1 MDHRLNMDFCFLCP
15 GGLLAVAGWTAAPRP
30 DLAVHA
36 GSGTLNPVHLAR
48 FPRRDLRSIEPLGY
62 LAIFDIS
69 ADPGALDDPSEEIF
83 VAMGTEHVRV
93 SGSRLVTDA
102 RKIVEIG
109 VDEAFF
115 TLLRLI
121 ASGSLPLPAPTLAQ
135 LMITRILAAPQL
147 PPEADTHA
155 LALEQAVVAPGGQGV
170 ASGWFLPTGATA
182 GDLAALVFDDH
193 QLARVALHQGCVP
206 RPDLAPYGNRFLFGG
221 SDGWLASFRLEAPRQ
236 GKLRLLTMLPG
247 QLTEAGVLGAVA
259 EGPATK
265 VARLLLEARGFLT
278 DSARADDLHRGTLPP
293 ADAAAPAEAG
303 TGVPLPPDAPILLT
317 LDHDLP
323 AQDLRDVLRRLSRVT
338 GRPILLHLLQP
349 ELTLELREAVL
360 GAAREAAR
368 PLTIAGW
375 GGTLPAAAPGPAL
388 LVFARSSVLFHLDGR
403 LQQLEAAEA
412 HDLQVMM
419 LDVMLAFPGGATR
432 LTERFLSDRPA
443 FLCWG
448 DAARLLP
455 RLARIGA
462 DALVPETAFRRLAED
477 LQGQNR
483 LALTGA
489 DATGFHAGTE
499 GPFAV
504 PLIDTLTPHDF
515 DALSAR
521 LSSKEFA

>member
-1 MDHRLNMDFCFLCP
+1 MDHRLNMDFCFLCS
-15 GGLLAVAGWTAAPRP
+15 GSRLVVAGWTAAPRP
-30 DLAVHA
+30 DLTAHA
-36 GSGTLNPVHLAR
+36 GSGTLKPVHLVR

-62 LAIFDIS
+62 VAIFDLS
-69 ADPGALDDPSEEIF
+69 ADPAALDDPSEEIF
-83 VAMGTEHVRV
+83 VAMGTEHARV
-93 SGSRLVTDA
+93 SGSRLLTDA

-115 TLLRLI
+115 TVLRLI
-121 ASGSLPLPAPTLAQ
+121 ASGALPLPAPPLAE
-135 LMITRILAAPQL
+135 LMVARILSAPQ
-147 PPEADTHA
+147 PPAEAETYA

-182 GDLAALVFDDH
+182 GELAALVFDNH
-193 QLARVALHQGCVP
+193 QLARVAILQGCVP
-206 RPDLAPYGNRFLFGG
+206 RPDLAPYGNRYLFSG
-221 SDGWLASFRLEAPRQ
+221 SDGWLASFRLEAARY

-247 QLTEAGVLGAVA
+247 QLTEVGVVATVA
-259 EGPATK
+259 EGQATK
-265 VARLLLEARGFLT
+265 VACLLLEARGILT
-278 DSARADDLHRGTLPP
+278 DSARADDLHRVTLPP
-293 ADAAAPAEAG
+293 ADVAAPVEAA
-303 TGVPLPPDAPILLT
+303 TGDTLTPDAPILLA

-323 AQDLRDVLRRLSRVT
+323 AQDLRDVLRRLSRAT
-338 GRPILLHLLQP
+338 GRPILLHLLQT
-349 ELTLELREAVL
+349 ELTTELREAVL

-368 PLTIAGW
+368 PLTITSW
-375 GGTLPAAAPGPAL
+375 GGTLPATAPGPAL
-388 LVFARSSVLFHLDGR
+388 LVFARSSILFHLDGC
-403 LQQLEAAEA
+403 LPALEVAEGQ
-412 HDLQVMM
+412 DLKVMA
-419 LDVMLAFPGGATR
+419 LDVRAAFPAGATH

-448 DAARLLP
+448 DAALLLP
-455 RLARIGA
+455 RLARIGV
-462 DALVPETAFRRLAED
+462 DALVPETAFRRLAQD
-477 LQGQNR
+477 LHSNKR

>member
-1 MDHRLNMDFCFLCP
+1 MDHRLNLDFCFLCP

-36 GSGTLNPVHLAR
+36 GTGTLKPVHLAR
-48 FPRRDLRSIEPLGY
+48 FPRRDLRSIDPLGY
-62 LAIFDIS
+62 LAVFDLS
-69 ADPGALDDPSEEIF
+69 ADPTALDDPSEEVF
-83 VAMGTEHVRV
+83 VAMGIEHVRV
-93 SGSRLVTDA
+93 SGSRLLTDA

-121 ASGSLPLPAPTLAQ
+121 ASGALPLPAPALAQ
-135 LMITRILAAPQL
+135 LMITRILAAPLL
-147 PPEADTHA
+147 PPETDTHA
-155 LALEQAVVAPGGQGV
+155 LALEQAVVAPAGHGV

-182 GDLAALVFDDH
+182 GNLAALVFDDH
-193 QLARVALHQGCVP
+193 QLACVSIHQGCVP
-206 RPDLAPYGNRFLFGG
+206 RPDLAPYGERFLFGG
-221 SDGWLASFRLEAPRQ
+221 SDGWLASFRLGSPCQ

-247 QLTEAGVLGAVA
+247 QLTAVGVLGNVT

-265 VARLLLEARGFLT
+265 VARLLLEARGVLT

-293 ADAAAPAEAG
+293 ADIVAPTEAA
-303 TGVPLPPDAPILLT
+303 TGDPLPLDAPILLT

-323 AQDLRDVLRRLSRVT
+323 AHDLRDVLRRLSRTT
-338 GRPILLHLLQP
+338 GRTILLHLLRP
-349 ELTLELREAVL
+349 ELTAELREAVL

-368 PLTIAGW
+368 PLTIISW
-375 GGTLPAAAPGPAL
+375 GGALPAATPGPAL
-388 LVFARSSVLFHLDGR
+388 LVFTRSSILFHLDGR
-403 LQQLEAAEA
+403 LPPLEAAEA
-412 HDLQVMM
+412 HDLQVMA
-419 LDVMLAFPGGATR
+419 LDVMAALPAGAAL
-432 LTERFLSDRPA
+432 LTERFMSDRPA

-462 DALVPETAFRRLAED
+462 DALVPETAFRRLAQD
-477 LQGQNR
+477 LQRGGR
-483 LALTGA
+483 LVLTDA
-489 DATGFHAGTE
+489 DARGFHAGTE

-504 PLIDTLTPHDF
+504 PLIDMHTPHDF

-521 LSSKEFA
+521 LSSEGMA